1 MIPRCLLILLLATP
15 AQAADR
21 PNVLFIVVDDLRT
34 SVGIFGDKLAI
45 TPNIDT
51 LCSRGTVFANAH
63 CQ

>member
-51 LCSRGTVFANAH
+51 LC
-63 CQ
+63 